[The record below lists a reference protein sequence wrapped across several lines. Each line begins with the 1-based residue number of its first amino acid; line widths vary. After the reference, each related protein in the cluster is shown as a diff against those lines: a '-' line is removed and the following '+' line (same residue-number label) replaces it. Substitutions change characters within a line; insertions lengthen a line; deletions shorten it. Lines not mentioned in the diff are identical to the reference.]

1 MKSVLLRLDDK
12 LAERLELMNRVLGGA
27 GTRGGKKSAIVRCA
41 LAQLLPDEQQL
52 KEIIKYNRS
61 PLRKKWTSQRK
72 PALFMRSNS
81 GYEVKT

>member
-52 KEIIKYNRS
+52 KDIIKYNRS
-61 PLRKKWTSQRK
+61 PLQKQGEMDKPEETS
-72 PALFMRSNS
+72 FIH
-81 GYEVKT
+81 EVKQWI